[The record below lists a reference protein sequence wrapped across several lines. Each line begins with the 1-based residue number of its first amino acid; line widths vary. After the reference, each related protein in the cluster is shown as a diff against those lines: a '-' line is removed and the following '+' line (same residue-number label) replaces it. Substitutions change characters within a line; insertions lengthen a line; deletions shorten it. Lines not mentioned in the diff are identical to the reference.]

1 MKSKLLLP
9 LFLIAGIFL
18 NAQAVCMKCILRA
31 REAAARVRH
40 AAVLAEAAQRAA
52 AVVIPTAVAPIVYPT
67 INKQI
72 LIDEI
77 KADLYKIFVQEM
89 GIGAKDYAALAQ
101 GDAVLEADL
110 KALYMSLNQDKAEAQ
125 KALDA
130 FCAQWQLETIIIA

>member
-1 MKSKLLLP
+1 MEIFMKSKLLLP

-52 AVVIPTAVAPIVYPT
+52 AMAAAVAPIVTKT

-77 KADLYKIFVQEM
+77 KSDLYKVFIKEM

-110 KALYMSLNQDKAEAQ
+110 KALYMSLNQDKTEAQ

-130 FCAQWQLETIIIA
+130 FCAQWQL